1 MDTLSSLTSSFSTWT
16 FLITLKDVFLFNM
29 FNFVPFLQ
37 ILFSKFLNWK
47 RYCYKKHR
55 KSRYNINIEKKNQT
69 DRTIL
74 RESSRGRY
82 STGRKTDQRRNPTDQ
97 LHVSAGRK
105 CVFNW
110 LSTFKYHIQ
119 IRLFKVP
126 LRLDFNV
133 CWLTII

>member
-1 MDTLSSLTSSFSTWT
+1 MYFCSICS
-16 FLITLKDVFLFNM
+16 ILFNL
-29 FNFVPFLQ
+29 FKFSFL
-37 ILFSKFLNWK
+37 SFLTEK
-47 RYCYKKHR
+47 DIAIRSTGKADTISVLK
-55 KSRYNINIEKKNQT
+55 KKNQT

-97 LHVSAGRK
+97 LHVSLRRK

-126 LRLDFNV
+126 LRLDLNV
-133 CWLTII
+133 C